1 MGDNADAQPEL
12 QRSMSTAR
20 TSVHRV
26 FQAGYDEDTL
36 CLLFLF
42 RAWRSMSTARTIVHH
57 VFQAEYDEDKLCLL
71 FRFRAWRDWALEER
85 LGAAPAHGLRD
96 ARASWLRGLQEG
108 QFKCKLCAMVD
119 ELKHMVEGSPTG
131 TFLKDLLFVYVRHLP
146 FSVIKVY
153 SYDGAVVRCSFDSRG
168 SGIALDYQKNMG
180 HK

>member
-1 MGDNADAQPEL
+1 MLKEAQWPIGDMATMGDNADALPEL

-20 TSVHRV
+20 TIVHRV
-26 FQAGYDEDTL
+26 SQAGYDEDKL

-42 RAWRSMSTARTIVHH
+42 RAWRV
-57 VFQAEYDEDKLCLL
+57 
-71 FRFRAWRDWALEER
+71 WALEKR

-131 TFLKDLLFVYVRHLP
+131 TFLKDLLFVYARYLP

-153 SYDGAVVRCSFDSRG
+153 SYDGAVVRCRFDSTG
-168 SGIALDYQKNMG
+168 SGIGIDYQKTWG
-180 HK
+180 TSEYS